1 VNNENFTFK
10 LSTLILNI
18 LLFIGGVWLI
28 NVLWQ
33 DVVDSVVNFN
43 ELSDFYFIVFVA
55 CLIWIV
61 LCEFGYQIML
71 FFPRGRALELNSDS
85 LKVCTVFGMKTIP
98 KKAVRGCKNPVH
110 RATGGLKAGL
120 VIISVD
126 PEYRVMGPYGF
137 KINPQFSGSSVAG
150 ENEVS
155 LVKKIRAW
163 RKQSNC

>member
-1 VNNENFTFK
+1 
-10 LSTLILNI
+10 
-18 LLFIGGVWLI
+18 
-28 NVLWQ
+28 
-33 DVVDSVVNFN
+33 
-43 ELSDFYFIVFVA
+43 
-55 CLIWIV
+55 
-61 LCEFGYQIML
+61 
-71 FFPRGRALELNSDS
+71 
-85 LKVCTVFGMKTIP
+85 MKSIP

-120 VIISVD
+120 VIISVA

-155 LVKKIRAW
+155 LVKKLRAW